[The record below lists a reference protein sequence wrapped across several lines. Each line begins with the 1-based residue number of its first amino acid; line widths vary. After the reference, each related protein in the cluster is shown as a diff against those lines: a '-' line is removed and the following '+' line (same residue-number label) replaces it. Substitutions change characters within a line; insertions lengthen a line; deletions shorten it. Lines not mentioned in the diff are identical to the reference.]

1 MVDTPIVCLK
11 SSDTSFA
18 LPLILKN
25 KILIFQTLAMIMKG
39 REDEESKVIVTVIFY
54 YTDLFESE
62 TPDIKGHIENLLEN
76 ANLAY
81 LNSKIPLE
89 LRYHC
94 IVKVPFAEIPGQKSK
109 ERLRQ
114 FKDTQR
120 E

>member
-1 MVDTPIVCLK
+1 MVT
-11 SSDTSFA
+11 
-18 LPLILKN
+18 
-25 KILIFQTLAMIMKG
+25 IMKG
-39 REDEESKVIVTVIFY
+39 REDDTTKVNISLIFY
-54 YTDLFESE
+54 YTDLFERE

-94 IVKVPFAEIPGQKSK
+94 ILKVPFAEIPGQKSK

-114 FKDTQR
+114 FKDAQR
-120 E
+120 ELVNNIKRLQLQNLMN